1 MNYTE
6 RYQELVREFRL
17 GSDLR
22 LSSSGIDIQF
32 FDFKSNYI
40 SQKQGGV
47 NVDTDTEN
55 FQFVYPVFVPA
66 KTRKFD
72 KAILLLHGLNE
83 RSWNK
88 YLTWAEYIASQLKR
102 PVILFPIA
110 YHINRSP
117 LGWFNLR
124 GLRQMTEDRK
134 TSNGNDKTTTV
145 ANVILSQRISD
156 RPYRFYS
163 SGRQSYADVTD
174 LVRNIKQGHHPLFT
188 ENAHIDIFAYSIGAF
203 LSQVILLTNP
213 DNIFSDSKLFM
224 FCGGSIFSSM
234 FGESRSIMDGPAFQ
248 KLVKYYVDDFISD
261 TSVDV
266 ADDNALNA
274 FNSMISPERDQT
286 ERLSCFMK
294 MKNRISGIS
303 LVRDRVI
310 PYKGVKE
317 ALGDKCASDIIKLL
331 DFKHDYCHENPFPVG
346 GKIDSN
352 EVNHSFN
359 TVFKQAIDFLG

>member
-1 MNYTE
+1 MVHRCCEAAAANTAY
-6 RYQELVREFRL
+6 Y
-17 GSDLR
+17 
-22 LSSSGIDIQF
+22 
-32 FDFKSNYI
+32 
-40 SQKQGGV
+40 
-47 NVDTDTEN
+47 
-55 FQFVYPVFVPA
+55 
-66 KTRKFD
+66 
-72 KAILLLHGLNE
+72 HGLNE

-234 FGESRSIMDGPAFQ
+234 AFHKSIQ
-248 KLVKYYVDDFISD
+248 L
-261 TSVDV
+261 
-266 ADDNALNA
+266 L
-274 FNSMISPERDQT
+274 
-286 ERLSCFMK
+286 LSF
-294 MKNRISGIS
+294 
-303 LVRDRVI
+303 
-310 PYKGVKE
+310 Y
-317 ALGDKCASDIIKLL
+317 DI
-331 DFKHDYCHENPFPVG
+331 V
-346 GKIDSN
+346 
-352 EVNHSFN
+352 
-359 TVFKQAIDFLG
+359 